1 MKENKQTKLY
11 KIERLREPM
20 SREQLE
26 KVSSN
31 IRSDENCIT
40 YHLEH
45 LDDIPRNK
53 KVVVLLDSDKND
65 KGYAELKPID
75 AKEYFNEYLDMGKAN
90 AKPKEVMRIGYSQQ
104 SKENYDKLV
113 KQENEET
120 KYINE
125 FTMPTFDELWDNI
138 YVNTYNGD
146 IYNDSSET
154 LPDELRED
162 VGVVVPGIIDRIED
176 YFDFVK
182 RLKDRGKDGL
192 GRSIY
197 DKYEDYLEATEIIG
211 TYIEA
216 VYDKYGGKEAFY
228 QAKDIGGIF
237 GGYEYIPTVKPRYK
251 KSRRNI
257 RLAKGEI
264 ADEIFDVDNSNLGAL
279 ISKERDIAIQ
289 EEEASKYCDHDD
301 NSLGS
306 KLRKESIQRDIEN
319 GWYEEEFYDEDEL
332 IPDDNIDSY
341 IVIDDYDNEDFDS
354 NELDVVYELPP
365 RFTDLPKELD
375 DLYKTGLVEQILD
388 FKPSEKYAE
397 LLMAS
402 DNKEDAQ
409 LGRELLSNKEAQ
421 EIIDSVIYESTFTD
435 MLDSDSNNLPLD
447 SIIDQ
452 LSYDKIVSKYGSE
465 KADMFPISESS
476 MDAYRN
482 FIKTHMMELDE
493 DKYDL
498 AEAENYADYKTKY
511 MYNPNFKQL
520 EDEKNNLNR
529 SANDLLRNNNIAIF
543 GENNYREELQ
553 KGETEIEGYLRE
565 MSSRVRA
572 SLNFL
577 TSNADTDDY
586 TGGYKTSMATD
597 YNSSNIVDKLNGEF
611 EIPTSPQ
618 GVLKYAENNIE
629 LAQRIYEF
637 TVDHPDDARKMFSDR
652 CSLEDFVSMATK
664 ESKPMFSDKVIS
676 EIRNKNKRKL
686 YLVEGGNKNNER
698 NE

>member
-65 KGYAELKPID
+65 KGYVELKPID

-154 LPDELRED
+154 LPDELRDD
-162 VGVVVPGIIDRIED
+162 VGVIVPGIIDRIED

-216 VYDKYGGKEAFY
+216 VYDKYGGKEEFY
-228 QAKDIGGIF
+228 QAKDIGGVF

-264 ADEIFDVDNSNLGAL
+264 ADEIFDVDTSNLGAL

-289 EEEASKYCDHDD
+289 EEEASNYYVHDD
-301 NSLGS
+301 DSLGS

-341 IVIDDYDNEDFDS
+341 IVMDDYDNEDFDS

-482 FIKTHMMELDE
+482 FIKNHMMELDE
-493 DKYDL
+493 DKYSL

-529 SANDLLRNNNIAIF
+529 SANDLLRNNNIAVF

-565 MSSRVRA
+565 MSSRVRG

>member
-1 MKENKQTKLY
+1 MKENKGNKIY

-20 SREQLE
+20 SREELE
-26 KVSSN
+26 KEASS
-31 IRSDENCIT
+31 IRSEEDCIT
-40 YHLEH
+40 YHLKH

-53 KVVVLLDSDKND
+53 KVVVILDEVRDD
-65 KGYAELKPID
+65 QAYIDFKPTD
-75 AKEYFNEYLDMGKAN
+75 AKTYFNEYLDMGKAN
-90 AKPKEVMRIGYSQQ
+90 SKPKEVMRIGYSQQ

-125 FTMPTFDELWDNI
+125 FTMPTFDDLWDNI
-138 YVNTYNGD
+138 YVNTYNGE
-146 IYNDSSET
+146 IYNDSPEA

-182 RLKDRGKDGL
+182 KLKDRGRDGL

-251 KSRRNI
+251 KSKRNI
-257 RLAKGEI
+257 RLAKGDI
-264 ADEIFDVDNSNLGAL
+264 VDERFDVDTTNLGAL
-279 ISKERDIAIQ
+279 ISKEREIMIQ
-289 EEEASKYCDHDD
+289 EEEASKYQIHKDD
-301 NSLGS
+301 IGS
-306 KLRKESIQRDIEN
+306 RIREESIQRDIDN
-319 GWYEEEFYDEDEL
+319 GYYEEELYGEDEL
-332 IPDDNIDSY
+332 ISDDNVDSY
-341 IVIDDYDNEDFDS
+341 MVVDDYDSEEDFDS
-354 NELDVVYELPP
+354 NELNVIYELPP

-375 DLYKTGLVEQILD
+375 DLYKTGLVEQISS

-397 LLMAS
+397 LMIAS
-402 DNKEDAQ
+402 GNKEEAR
-409 LGRELLSNKEAQ
+409 LGRELLANKEAQ
-421 EIIDSVIYESTFTD
+421 DIIDSVIYESTFTD
-435 MLDSDSNNLPLD
+435 MLDPYSNNLPID
-447 SIIDQ
+447 SVIDQ
-452 LSYDKIVSKYGSE
+452 LSYDKIVYNYGSG
-465 KADMFPISESS
+465 KADEFPISESS
-476 MDAYRN
+476 MNAYRN
-482 FIKTHMMELDE
+482 FIKNHMMELDE

-498 AEAENYADYKTKY
+498 ATAENYADYKTKY
-511 MYNPNFKQL
+511 MYNQHFRQI

-529 SANDLLRNNNIAIF
+529 SANDLLRNNNVAVF

-553 KGETEIEGYLRE
+553 QDETEIEGYLRE
-565 MSSRVRA
+565 MSSRVRT
-572 SLNFL
+572 SLSFL

-586 TGGYKTSMATD
+586 TGAYKTSMATD
-597 YNSSNIVDKLNGEF
+597 YNSSMLVDKTAGEF
-611 EIPTSPQ
+611 EIPSSPQ
-618 GVLKYAENNIE
+618 GVMKYVENNIE

-637 TVDHPDDARKMFSDR
+637 TVDNPEDARKMFSDR

-676 EIRNKNKRKL
+676 EIKNKNKRKIHL
-686 YLVEGGNKNNER
+686 IEGGNN
-698 NE
+698 

>member
-1 MKENKQTKLY
+1 M
-11 KIERLREPM
+11 
-20 SREQLE
+20 
-26 KVSSN
+26 
-31 IRSDENCIT
+31 
-40 YHLEH
+40 
-45 LDDIPRNK
+45 
-53 KVVVLLDSDKND
+53 
-65 KGYAELKPID
+65 
-75 AKEYFNEYLDMGKAN
+75 
-90 AKPKEVMRIGYSQQ
+90 
-104 SKENYDKLV
+104 
-113 KQENEET
+113 
-120 KYINE
+120 
-125 FTMPTFDELWDNI
+125 
-138 YVNTYNGD
+138 
-146 IYNDSSET
+146 
-154 LPDELRED
+154 
-162 VGVVVPGIIDRIED
+162 
-176 YFDFVK
+176 
-182 RLKDRGKDGL
+182 
-192 GRSIY
+192 
-197 DKYEDYLEATEIIG
+197 
-211 TYIEA
+211 
-216 VYDKYGGKEAFY
+216 
-228 QAKDIGGIF
+228 
-237 GGYEYIPTVKPRYK
+237 
-251 KSRRNI
+251 
-257 RLAKGEI
+257 
-264 ADEIFDVDNSNLGAL
+264 

-289 EEEASKYCDHDD
+289 EEEASKYCVHDD
-301 NSLGS
+301 DSLGS

-341 IVIDDYDNEDFDS
+341 IVMDDYDNEDFDS
-354 NELDVVYELPP
+354 NELNVVYELPP

-375 DLYKTGLVEQILD
+375 DLYKTGLVDQILD

-397 LLMAS
+397 LMMAS

-482 FIKTHMMELDE
+482 FIKNHMMELDE
-493 DKYDL
+493 DEYGL

-529 SANDLLRNNNIAIF
+529 SANDLLRNNNIAVF

-565 MSSRVRA
+565 MSSRVRV

>member
-1 MKENKQTKLY
+1 MKENKQTKIY

-40 YHLEH
+40 FHLEH

-53 KVVVLLDSDKND
+53 KVVVLLDTDKND
-65 KGYAELKPID
+65 KGYVELKPID

-162 VGVVVPGIIDRIED
+162 VGVIVPGIIDRIED

-216 VYDKYGGKEAFY
+216 VYDKYGGKEEFY
-228 QAKDIGGIF
+228 QAKDIGGVF

-319 GWYEEEFYDEDEL
+319 GCYEEEFYDEDEL
-332 IPDDNIDSY
+332 IPDDSIDSY
-341 IVIDDYDNEDFDS
+341 IVIDESDNEDFDS

-482 FIKTHMMELDE
+482 FIKNHMMELDE
-493 DKYDL
+493 DKYGL

>member
-1 MKENKQTKLY
+1 MKQNKETKIY

-26 KVSSN
+26 EVSSK

-53 KVVVLLDSDKND
+53 KVVVLIDEEKND
-65 KGYAELKPID
+65 KGYVELKPID

-146 IYNDSSET
+146 IYNESSET

-162 VGVVVPGIIDRIED
+162 VGVVVPGIIDKIED

-182 RLKDRGKDGL
+182 RLKDRGRDGL

-216 VYDKYGGKEAFY
+216 VYDKYGGKETFY

-251 KSRRNI
+251 KSKRNM

-264 ADEIFDVDNSNLGAL
+264 ADELFDIDTSNLGAL

-289 EEEASKYCDHDD
+289 EEEATNYCDHDD
-301 NSLGS
+301 DSLGS

-319 GWYEEEFYDEDEL
+319 GCYEEEFYDEDEL
-332 IPDDNIDSY
+332 IPDDNNDSY
-341 IVIDDYDNEDFDS
+341 IVIDESDDEDFDS
-354 NELDVVYELPP
+354 NELNVVYELPP

-375 DLYKTGLVEQILD
+375 DVYKTGLVEQILG

-397 LLMAS
+397 LMLAS
-402 DNKEDAQ
+402 DNKEEAK
-409 LGRELLSNKEAQ
+409 LGRELLANKEAQ
-421 EIIDSVIYESTFTD
+421 DIIDSAIYESTFTD
-435 MLDSDSNNLPLD
+435 MLNSDSNNLPLD

-465 KADMFPISESS
+465 TADMFPISESS
-476 MDAYRN
+476 MNAYRN
-482 FIKTHMMELDE
+482 FIKDHMMELDE

-511 MYNPNFKQL
+511 MYNQKFRQL

-529 SANDLLRNNNIAIF
+529 SANDLLRNNNIAVF

-565 MSSRVRA
+565 MSSRVRI
-572 SLNFL
+572 SLDFL

-637 TVDHPDDARKMFSDR
+637 TVDNPDDARKMFSDR
-652 CSLEDFVSMATK
+652 CSIEDFVSMATK

-676 EIRNKNKRKL
+676 EIKSKNKRKL
-686 YLVEGGNKNNER
+686 YLVEGGNK
-698 NE
+698 

>member
-53 KVVVLLDSDKND
+53 KVVVLLDTDKND
-65 KGYAELKPID
+65 KGYVELKPID

-162 VGVVVPGIIDRIED
+162 VGVIVPGIIDRIED

-216 VYDKYGGKEAFY
+216 VYDKYGGKEEFY
-228 QAKDIGGIF
+228 QAKDIGGVF

-264 ADEIFDVDNSNLGAL
+264 ADEIFDVDTSNLGAL

-289 EEEASKYCDHDD
+289 EEEASNYYVHDD
-301 NSLGS
+301 DSLGS

-319 GWYEEEFYDEDEL
+319 GCYEEEFYDEDEL

-341 IVIDDYDNEDFDS
+341 IVIDESDNEDFDS

-482 FIKTHMMELDE
+482 FIKNHMMELDE

-529 SANDLLRNNNIAIF
+529 SANDLLRNNNIAVF

>member
-65 KGYAELKPID
+65 KGYVELKPID

-125 FTMPTFDELWDNI
+125 FTMPTFDELWNNI

-162 VGVVVPGIIDRIED
+162 VGVIVPGIIDRIED

-216 VYDKYGGKEAFY
+216 VYDKYGGKEEFY
-228 QAKDIGGIF
+228 QAKDIGGVF

-319 GWYEEEFYDEDEL
+319 GCYEEEFYDEDEL

-341 IVIDDYDNEDFDS
+341 IVIDESDNEDFDS

-375 DLYKTGLVEQILD
+375 DLYKTGLVDQILD

-397 LLMAS
+397 LMMAS

-482 FIKTHMMELDE
+482 FIKNHMMELDE

-529 SANDLLRNNNIAIF
+529 SANDLLRNNNIAVF